1 METTVKERLV
11 KFLKY
16 KGLSQKKFEETVG
29 LANGYVNNIRRSVTS
44 EKLQQIVRCF
54 PDLNKAWLL
63 TGEGEMLLPQQ
74 ESNATITDNSTSVAG
89 NSNQVN
95 ATSTLD
101 KALDEIAAQRRLVE
115 KAQEQIDRLI
125 TLLEQQHQ

>member
-1 METTVKERLV
+1 METTVKERLI
-11 KFLKY
+11 KYLKNR
-16 KGLSQKKFEETVG
+16 KVGQNKFERMAG
-29 LANGYVNNIRRSVTS
+29 ISNGYISHLKTS
-44 EKLQQIVRCF
+44 PSIDILMKILDAA
-54 PDLNKAWLL
+54 PDLNQAWLL
-63 TGEGEMLLPQQ
+63 TGEGEMLLPQK
-74 ESNATITDNSTSVAG
+74 ESTSIMDNSTSVAG

-125 TLLEQQHQ
+125 TLLERNNQ

>member
-1 METTVKERLV
+1 METTVKERLI
-11 KFLKY
+11 KYLKNR
-16 KGLSQKKFEETVG
+16 KVGQNKFERMAG
-29 LANGYVNNIRRSVTS
+29 ISNGYISHLKTS
-44 EKLQQIVRCF
+44 PSIDILMTILDAA
-54 PDLNKAWLL
+54 PDLNQTWLL
-63 TGEGEMLLPQQ
+63 TGEGEMLLPQK
-74 ESNATITDNSTSVAG
+74 ESTSTITDNSTSVAG
-89 NSNQVN
+89 NSNHVN

>member
-1 METTVKERLV
+1 METTVKERLI
-11 KFLKY
+11 KYLKNR
-16 KGLSQKKFEETVG
+16 KVGQNKFERMAG
-29 LANGYVNNIRRSVTS
+29 ISNGYISHLKTS
-44 EKLQQIVRCF
+44 PSIDILMKILDAA
-54 PDLNKAWLL
+54 PDLNEAWLL
-63 TGEGEMLLPQQ
+63 TGEGEMLLSQK
-74 ESNATITDNSTSVAG
+74 ESTSIMDNSTSVAG

-125 TLLEQQHQ
+125 TLLERNNQ

>member
-1 METTVKERLV
+1 METSVKERLV

-63 TGEGEMLLPQQ
+63 TGEGEMLLPQK
-74 ESNATITDNSTSVAG
+74 ESTSTITDNSTSVAG
-89 NSNQVN
+89 NSNHVN

>member
-63 TGEGEMLLPQQ
+63 TGEGEMLLPQK
-74 ESNATITDNSTSVAG
+74 ESTTAITDNSTSVAG

>member
-63 TGEGEMLLPQQ
+63 TGEGEMIRQ
-74 ESNATITDNSTSVAG
+74 EKESSTTINDQHTSVEG

-125 TLLEQQHQ
+125 SLLEKHQ